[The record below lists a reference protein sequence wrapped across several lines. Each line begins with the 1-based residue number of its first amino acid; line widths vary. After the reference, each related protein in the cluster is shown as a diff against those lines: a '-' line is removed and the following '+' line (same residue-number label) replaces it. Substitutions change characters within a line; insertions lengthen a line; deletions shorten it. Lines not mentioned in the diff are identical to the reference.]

1 MSFAA
6 RRGRRSIALLG
17 FILAGAVVAAQTI
30 DMDAAQAREEFRWGV
45 QAYHAAR
52 FNDAIVAFNRAL
64 AFAPEDILSREWL
77 GRAYF
82 RSGFE
87 DAAVAEWDIVAE
99 TGTVGAYLLSR
110 LETLRYRQ
118 GLLPFVDENLTLVRS
133 QLLSGLQGEARL
145 FRRPVGLEAEPN
157 GDIFAVS
164 LGTQEVLRIGPNGRI
179 VRRLQGGIEGLDQPF
194 DVAWR
199 DGELF
204 VSEFGADRV
213 AVLDERGN
221 KVRTFGATGLGE
233 GELLGPQYLS
243 VDDEFVYVSEW
254 GNRRISKFDRDGA
267 FVLSFG
273 SSGPL
278 FTGLERP
285 TGVAARGGLV
295 YVADADG
302 EGVALHVF
310 DESGNHRRRI
320 DLPVNSDDASPDS
333 ISGAVLEDINWYGDD
348 RLLIATGN
356 RVLVFDPFNETVE
369 TVVTDGERRRVSS
382 ATLDVNGRVLVSD
395 FDSDEIGVFEPEG
408 TLYSG
413 LDVRVERII
422 ARDFPRV
429 ALQVAVHDRDGAPVV
444 GLERENFIVS
454 ERGVPRPDATI
465 ESGGQRTQR
474 LDTVI
479 LLQPHSSQT
488 YAVDAAR
495 AVGDLAELSGSDDSL
510 WLYRAGAQTE
520 LLLSRPAS
528 PERFSSAAARS
539 SIVGDDLAAP
549 AEVRLD
555 EGIRIG
561 AAQLLER
568 GLRRNLVV
576 VGDGRLGDRAFREY
590 GVQELAA
597 FLVNNGIRLHLV
609 LVRPGTPDAELDYLV
624 EVTGGTVRF
633 LYEPEGLEPL
643 LADFLSSPSGRYWLV
658 FDSMQDPDFGRR
670 YIDVSVEARLFV
682 RSGRDELGFF
692 PPE

>member
-1 MSFAA
+1 MITPA
-6 RRGRRSIALLG
+6 RLGRLPIVILVFTLG
-17 FILAGAVVAAQTI
+17 SAFVAAQTI

-45 QAYHAAR
+45 QAYHATR

-64 AFAPEDILSREWL
+64 SFAPEDVLSREWL

-87 DAAVAEWDIVAE
+87 DAAVAEWDIVAG

-110 LETLRYRQ
+110 LETVRYRQ
-118 GLLPFVDENLTLVRS
+118 GLLPFADENLTLVRS

-145 FRRPVGLEAEPN
+145 FRRPVGLAAEPN
-157 GDIFAVS
+157 GDVFAVS

-194 DVAWR
+194 DVAWH

-204 VSEFGADRV
+204 VSEFGGDRV
-213 AVLDERGN
+213 AVLDERGA
-221 KVRTFGATGLGE
+221 KVRTLGGTGLGE
-233 GELLGPQYLS
+233 GELLGPQYLA
-243 VDDEFVYVSEW
+243 VDEEFVYVSEW
-254 GNRRISKFDRDGA
+254 GNRRVSKFDREGA

-273 SSGPL
+273 SPTP
-278 FTGLERP
+278 FFAGLARP

-295 YVADADG
+295 YVADAD
-302 EGVALHVF
+302 EDGVALHVF

-320 DLPVNSDDASPDS
+320 DLPLSRDDAPADS

-356 RVLVFDPFNETVE
+356 RVLVFDPFDETVE

-382 ATLDVNGRVLVSD
+382 AALDVNGRVVMSD
-395 FDSDEIGVFEPEG
+395 FDSDEIGIFEPEG

-422 ARDFPRV
+422 ARDFPQV
-429 ALQVAVHDRDGAPVV
+429 ALQVAVHDRDGSPVV

-454 ERGVPRPDATI
+454 ERGIPRPDAAI
-465 ESGGQRTQR
+465 ESGGQLTRR
-474 LDTVI
+474 LDTVM
-479 LLQPHSSQT
+479 LLQPRSGQT

-495 AVGDLAELSGSDDSL
+495 AVADLAELNGADDSL

-520 LLLSRPAS
+520 LVLSGPAS
-528 PERFSSAAARS
+528 PERFSTAAAGSLVDGSDSVAR
-539 SIVGDDLAAP
+539 G
-549 AEVRLD
+549 EVRLD
-555 EGIRIG
+555 EGIRI
-561 AAQLLER
+561 ASTQLLER

-576 VGDGRLGDRAFREY
+576 VGDGSLGDGAFREY

-609 LVRPGTPDAELDYLV
+609 LLRQGTPDAELDYLV
-624 EVTGGTVRF
+624 EATGGTARF
-633 LYEPEGLEPL
+633 LYEPEGLAPL
-643 LADFLSSPSGRYWLV
+643 VADFLSSPSGRYWLV
-658 FDSMQDPDFGRR
+658 FDSIQDPDFGRR

-692 PPE
+692 PPQ